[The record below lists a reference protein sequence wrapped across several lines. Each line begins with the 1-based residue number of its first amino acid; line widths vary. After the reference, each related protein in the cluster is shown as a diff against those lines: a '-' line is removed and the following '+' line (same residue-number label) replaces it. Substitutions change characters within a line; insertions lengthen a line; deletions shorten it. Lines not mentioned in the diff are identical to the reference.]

1 MNKRNL
7 ARNIGSIV
15 DIVKSSEGSEKQWL
29 SAKEI
34 AEELSL
40 NVDTVYKMIQS
51 GRLPAYDIASGS
63 CVKKSYR
70 IRRSDFEEWLRGRK
84 VLMSEVVEEVVV

>member
-29 SAKEI
+29 SSKEV

-51 GRLPAYDIASGS
+51 GRLPAYDISNGGS
-63 CVKKSYR
+63 VRKCYR
-70 IRRSDFEEWLRGRK
+70 IRREDFEQWLKGRK
-84 VLMSEVVEEVVV
+84 VLKREVVEVR